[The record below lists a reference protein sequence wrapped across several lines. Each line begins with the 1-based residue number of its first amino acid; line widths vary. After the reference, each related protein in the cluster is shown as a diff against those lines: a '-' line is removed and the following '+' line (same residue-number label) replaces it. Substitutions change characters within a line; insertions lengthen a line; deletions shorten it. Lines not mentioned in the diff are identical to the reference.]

1 MRLIQQIS
9 SHDSGVER
17 ERVSQNSMV
26 SNEEAASLSLSMA
39 VDPQGIGG
47 FLAAEQSGSRCGMQ
61 DEIFAV
67 SEKTSPWVRS
77 IVH

>member
-1 MRLIQQIS
+1 MKKQP
-9 SHDSGVER
+9 
-17 ERVSQNSMV
+17 
-26 SNEEAASLSLSMA
+26 ACLSVA

-47 FLAAEQSGSRCGMQ
+47 FLAAEQSGSRWGKQ
-61 DEIFAV
+61 DEIFAD